1 MHGKKMWE
9 TNKKNLKIVG
19 NKNLNFVGNKKKKLF
34 FLKTKANSGGSNR
47 R

>member
-19 NKNLNFVGNKKKKLF
+19 NKNLNFVGNKKKKTF
-34 FLKTKANSGGSNR
+34 FFKNKSQ
-47 R
+47 